1 METWQYGLLYVT
13 LARPPQGSATEE
25 YRMAFIDVAAGP
37 TVQDVERLVI
47 LFDQLGSEGWLIGEP
62 ARTKLPDWCATEVLR
77 RGLVYSPQDPTRYV
91 IRRRLS

>member
-1 METWQYGLLYVT
+1 
-13 LARPPQGSATEE
+13 
-25 YRMAFIDVAAGP
+25 VAAGQ

-47 LFDQLGSEGWLIGEP
+47 LFDQLGADGWIIGQP
-62 ARTKLPDWCATEVLR
+62 ASTKLPEWCAAEVLR